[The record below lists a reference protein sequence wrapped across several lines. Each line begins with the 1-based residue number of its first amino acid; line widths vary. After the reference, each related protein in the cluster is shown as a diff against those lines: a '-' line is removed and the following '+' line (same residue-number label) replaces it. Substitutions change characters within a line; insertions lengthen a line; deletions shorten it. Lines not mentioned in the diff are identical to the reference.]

1 MAVKMRADSGQ
12 GSQRRA
18 ETLLSKKKGTR
29 LEGRKENS
37 RENTI
42 SRVQEKASTPLSKR
56 KEWNRGEWRALTMR
70 ESRKMVK
77 GV

>member
-37 RENTI
+37 RENI
-42 SRVQEKASTPLSKR
+42 RRGQYREFKR
-56 KEWNRGEWRALTMR
+56 KQAHHYQR
-70 ESRKMVK
+70 ERSGTEVSREL
-77 GV
+77 